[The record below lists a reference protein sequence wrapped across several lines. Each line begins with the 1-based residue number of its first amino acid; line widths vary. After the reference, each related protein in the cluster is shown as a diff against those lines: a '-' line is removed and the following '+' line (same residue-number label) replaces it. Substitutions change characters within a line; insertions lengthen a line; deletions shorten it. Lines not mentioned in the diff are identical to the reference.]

1 MTVIWLNR
9 PLIDRQNYCCMTK
22 VTHIFDQ
29 NDRLARD
36 PDADKNIFS
45 VPVQVVRILLNGVR
59 ELEFN

>member
-45 VPVQVVRILLNGVR
+45 LVSILLNGVR